1 MLIAAFTEGAVPFA
15 SLTVESDKIDRHFRA
30 IGISR
35 VATVAARPTRE
46 IVDRALNEALGRDEE
61 LFARLRAAR
70 RELAGI
76 RRDVVAMLARSGT
89 RRRPASPAGRPASTR
104 PVVYHLGRAGE
115 VAGGMTQV
123 LNSYLTAPF
132 ARVDVDVVLSR
143 GDPGDV
149 GAGVRGFVTTAWALW
164 RMPRSAPIAVVAH
177 LSTGGSFLREGA
189 CCASPPGAGSARS
202 PTSTAAPSR
211 RSRPAAEVPCGAC
224 SLAPTSLISLSDEIT
239 TVCRTMVAPA
249 RVVLVPNAVAPGRPR
264 LASDTVV
271 FGGAVGHRKGVDVL
285 LDAWAALQQPRW
297 NLVIAGPGADDA
309 MVRDA
314 PAGVTLAALPH
325 SELMHLLDGARIA
338 VLPSRGEA
346 LPMFV
351 LEAMA
356 RDVCVVASDVGG
368 IPEVLADGCGLVVP
382 AGDVDALRDAL
393 ERATADERLRERIAR
408 AARARFEATY
418 STEAVFPR
426 LEAVWMSVM
435 RNAPDPV
442 ASDDESVGRR

>member
-1 MLIAAFTEGAVPFA
+1 
-15 SLTVESDKIDRHFRA
+15 
-30 IGISR
+30 
-35 VATVAARPTRE
+35 
-46 IVDRALNEALGRDEE
+46 
-61 LFARLRAAR
+61 
-70 RELAGI
+70 
-76 RRDVVAMLARSGT
+76 
-89 RRRPASPAGRPASTR
+89 
-104 PVVYHLGRAGE
+104 
-115 VAGGMTQV
+115 MTQV

-132 ARVDVDVVLSR
+132 ARVDVKVLTSR

-189 CCASPPGAGSARS
+189 LLRLAARRGLGTVAHIHGSTFAAFAARRRGAVRRVL
-202 PTSTAAPSR
+202 SR
-211 RSRPAAEVPCGAC
+211 ADLV
-224 SLAPTSLISLSDEIT
+224 ISLSDEIT

-285 LDAWAALQQPRW
+285 LDAWAALQPPRW

-314 PAGVTLAALPH
+314 PAGVTFAGALPH

-435 RNAPDPV
+435 RNAPDPA